1 MYAEERQQ
9 LIATRA
15 HHEGRVSVAALAA
28 ELDVAGETIRRDL
41 EALDR
46 AGVLRRVHG
55 GAVPTDRLQLVE
67 TGVDE
72 RQAERAAQ
80 KERIARSGLAQLPT
94 GSGSIV
100 LDAGTT
106 TGRLAELLPTGGDLS
121 VVTNSVSSAA
131 TVAARSRTSVY
142 LLGGRIRGVTQ
153 ATVGAEALRV
163 LARTRVD
170 VAFLGTNGITGA
182 YGCSTPDPDEAA
194 VKQSMVAAARRVV
207 VLADSSKLG
216 QEHLVA
222 FATLQEVDVLVT
234 DDGITDDERD
244 ALLAAHPALE
254 LVVA

>member
-15 HHEGRVSVAALAA
+15 HRDGRVSVATLAD
-28 ELDVAGETIRRDL
+28 ELEVASETIRRDL
-41 EALDR
+41 EVLDR
-46 AGVLRRVHG
+46 SGVLRRVHG

-72 RQAERAAQ
+72 RLAARAAQ
-80 KERIARSGLAQLPT
+80 KNRIARAALAQLPT

-106 TGRLAELLPTGGDLS
+106 TGRLAELLPANGELS
-121 VVTNSVSSAA
+121 VVTNAVTAA
-131 TVAARSRTSVY
+131 ASLASRTRSPVH

-153 ATVGAEALRV
+153 ATVGADALDTLR
-163 LARTRVD
+163 RTRVD
-170 VAFLGTNGITGA
+170 VAFLGTNGLTAEHGL
-182 YGCSTPDPDEAA
+182 STPDPDEAA
-194 VKQSMVAAARRVV
+194 MKRAMVRAARRVV

-222 FATLQEVDVLVT
+222 FATLEDVDVLIT
-234 DDGITDDERD
+234 DDGITDAQR
-244 ALLAAHPALE
+244 ARITGTSPSLE
-254 LVVA
+254 VVVA